1 MLAATKV
8 KMSGREKKEQE
19 HVRYFLHKTRAK
31 NVQKSVLHVQNCFLL
46 IRTIV
51 VFSPFSFPS
60 SLSITRLFIL
70 FEKTVNII
78 ESFAFSPGYIY
89 ILAI

>member
-46 IRTIV
+46 IRTQLLL
-51 VFSPFSFPS
+51 FFHRSHFLRRLALHDY
-60 SLSITRLFIL
+60 LSCLRKL
-70 FEKTVNII
+70 
-78 ESFAFSPGYIY
+78 
-89 ILAI
+89 